1 MRFASLFFLLLY
13 APIASFAEVVVHN
26 SAELADLLKT
36 DKEYG
41 SILLDNDVFSFE
53 DLVVKAGVTIH
64 PAKGRHPIFLG
75 KYAEFIQGDNNQIG
89 NGYWRVKVKENSKRN
104 FYLFDENFNSIPISM
119 AVQGNKNIR
128 IKYGD
133 FEKLD
138 EKTRTIRIKIGQKYR
153 ELLHKSKNYFK
164 NCTLKMTY
172 WYVAFDVVDLYSD
185 GVYLYGTVPSDYHYR
200 MLLHKYQFD
209 TFLTFYNYP
218 ISAKS
223 AFIDGND
230 YLNIP
235 NEYNKV
241 FFSRSTAIL
250 RLVGNRSVTLD
261 GITFKGS
268 DRPIWIEKGRNK
280 HIVNCHFMECGL
292 GVYANNGNHNYDTN
306 SEVANCEFK
315 DIYSN
320 TCLNFVGMD
329 NVVIR
334 NNTFRRTGIINKGGN
349 VIYVS
354 GQGFEVYGN
363 NIQDFSY
370 IGIRVSSVVEP
381 NIMKVSGIVRDNVI
395 DNSAQ
400 YGHAET
406 QLIDGGAIYVKT
418 HNDNTVISG
427 NLIRNI
433 GFEHGSERGIY
444 LDDGAYNCKV
454 LYNVIYNIYPNER
467 AIYSRLVKGY
477 KFHNMNNEFI
487 GNICVGR
494 CEMQGHTGREGE
506 KTVIKNN
513 YFDRELVTNQKFN
526 KEFKGN
532 HEITVE
538 VKADGKLYIDKEV
551 KIPLRSYSR
560 LLRSYFDNSVS
571 IRKGSL

>member
-1 MRFASLFFLLLY
+1 MRFAIISLILILFPITSFSQVIAHNSEELAFLLQ
-13 APIASFAEVVVHN
+13 
-26 SAELADLLKT
+26 ADK
-36 DKEYG
+36 DYG
-41 SILLDNDVFSFE
+41 TIWLDNDVFSFE
-53 DLVVKAGVTIH
+53 NLVINAGANIRPVKGCNPV
-64 PAKGRHPIFLG
+64 FLG
-75 KYAEFIQGDNNQIG
+75 KYNQYNQTRDNLTG
-89 NGYWRVKVKENSKRN
+89 TGYWKVKVKDSPKRN
-104 FYLFDENFNSIPISM
+104 FYLFDEKFNSIPISM
-119 AVQGNKNIR
+119 SVRGNKNIR

-138 EKTRTIRIKIGQKYR
+138 EKEKTVRIKIGSEYS
-153 ELLHKSKNYFK
+153 ELLNKSRSFFK

-172 WYVAFDVVDLYSD
+172 WYVAFNVVDLHSD
-185 GVYLYGTVPSDYHYR
+185 GQYLYGTVPSDYFYG
-200 MLLHKYQFD
+200 LLLRKYKFD

-218 ISAKS
+218 VSTKS
-223 AFIDGND
+223 AFIDGDN

-235 NEYNKV
+235 NEYRKV
-241 FFSRSTAIL
+241 YFTRSTVIL
-250 RLVGNRSVTLD
+250 RLVGDRSLTLD

-268 DRPIWIEKGRNK
+268 DRPIWIKEGKDK
-280 HIVNCHFMECGL
+280 HIVNCKFMDCDH
-292 GVYANNGNHNYDTN
+292 GVYANNGDTNFVTN
-306 SEVANCEFK
+306 SEVSNCLFQ

-320 TCLNFVGMD
+320 SCLNFVGMD
-329 NVVIR
+329 NVIIR
-334 NNTFRRTGIINKGGN
+334 NNSFRHTGIINKGGN

-354 GQGFEVYGN
+354 GQGFEVYDN

-370 IGIRVSSVVEP
+370 IGIRISSVVEP
-381 NIMKVSGIVRDNVI
+381 GIMKVSGVVRDNVI
-395 DNSAQ
+395 DNCAQ

-467 AIYSRLVKGY
+467 AIFSRLVKGY

-494 CEMQGHTGREGE
+494 CEMQGHTGKEGE
-506 KTVIKNN
+506 KAVIRDN
-513 YFDRELVTNQKFN
+513 YIDGELLSDQKYN

-532 HEITVE
+532 QSIVSE
-538 VKADGKLYIDKEV
+538 VRSDGKLYVDKRV
-551 KIPLRSYSR
+551 IIPQRKYSR
-560 LLRSYFDNSVS
+560 TLRTYLNNRNS
-571 IRKGSL
+571 IKK